1 MKIVD
6 MHCDTISLL
15 LNHKRN
21 NCDQGLKNNS
31 LHIDLTKMQKS
42 KYLLQNFALFVN
54 MKHCENPFE
63 EAIHMTD
70 LYYEELE
77 KNKDIIQPV
86 FKYSDIITNEKE
98 GKMSALL
105 TLEEGAII
113 KGDIALLHT
122 MYRLGAR
129 MMTLTWNFPNE
140 LGYPNLDAN
149 DKKAGK
155 PMVANT
161 TCGLTEKGIEIIQ
174 EMERLGMIID
184 VSHLSDAG
192 FYDVLQYTKAP
203 FVASHSNARAVC
215 SHIRNLTDDMIK
227 QLANRGGVT
236 GINLYPF
243 FLVNE
248 VHGQP
253 TIGTIDSIV
262 THIKHIVNVGG
273 YDCIGLGTDFDGIEG
288 HDEIKDASYMP
299 LLEDALTKAGFTEGQ
314 IEKIFSKNVLRVY
327 EEILR

>member
-6 MHCDTISLL
+6 MHCDTISVLL
-15 LNHKRN
+15 HQKRN
-21 NCDQGLKNNS
+21 NCYDGLKSNS
-31 LHIDLTKMQKS
+31 LHIDLTKMQQS
-42 KYLLQNFALFVN
+42 NYLLQNFALYIN
-54 MKHCENPFE
+54 SKHCDNPFE
-63 EAIHMTD
+63 EAIQMTD
-70 LYYEELE
+70 VYYEELE
-77 KNKDIIQPV
+77 KNKDIIRPV
-86 FKYSDIITNEKE
+86 FRYEDILANEKE

-122 MYRLGAR
+122 LYRLGAR
-129 MMTLTWNFPNE
+129 MMTLTWNYPNE

-149 DKKAGK
+149 DRKVGK
-155 PMVANT
+155 PMTPNT
-161 TCGLTEKGIEIIQ
+161 TCGLTTKGIEVIQ

-192 FYDVLQYTKAP
+192 FYDVLKYTKVP
-203 FVASHSNARAVC
+203 FVASHSNARAICGHV
-215 SHIRNLTDDMIK
+215 RNLTDDMIK

-236 GINLYPF
+236 GINLYPY
-243 FLVNE
+243 FLTDE
-248 VHGQP
+248 IKGQP
-253 TIGTIDSIV
+253 TIGTIDAIIA
-262 THIKHIVNVGG
+262 HIKHIVQVGG
-273 YDCIGLGTDFDGIEG
+273 YECVGLGTDFDGIEG

-299 LLEDALTKAGFTEGQ
+299 YIEAALSKAGFTEGQ